1 MLWTRCTCAIIGEAI
16 IVFVFAIRED
26 RFLELGVPGI
36 FGSNESMTPSNFTSL
51 SPSVVAGM
59 ATIAVDIAGMAIFS
73 ESSVVVGADAIAAT
87 MADVPY
93 FDFDFDFV
101 DGDGDGD
108 GDAFLSLSLTLRIA
122 HVLLIPNFKPSDFLA
137 FEVNMSDSEN
147 VADISRMIFLGLA
160 LFLATVSVF
169 LAAIIN

>member
-16 IVFVFAIRED
+16 IVFMFAIRED
-26 RFLELGVPGI
+26 RFPELGVPGI

-51 SPSVVAGM
+51 SSSVVAGM
-59 ATIAVDIAGMAIFS
+59 TTIAVDIAGMAIFS

-87 MADVPY
+87 MADVP
-93 FDFDFDFV
+93 DFDFV
-101 DGDGDGD
+101 D

-122 HVLLIPNFKPSDFLA
+122 HVLLIPNFKPSDFSA

-160 LFLATVSVF
+160 LFSRQF
-169 LAAIIN
+169 R

>member
-59 ATIAVDIAGMAIFS
+59 AIFS

-93 FDFDFDFV
+93 FDFDFDFDFV
-101 DGDGDGD
+101 DGDGD

-160 LFLATVSVF
+160 LFFGDSFSV
-169 LAAIIN
+169 LSRHY

>member
-93 FDFDFDFV
+93 FDFV
-101 DGDGDGD
+101 DGD

-160 LFLATVSVF
+160 LFFGDSFSV
-169 LAAIIN
+169 LSRHY

>member
-93 FDFDFDFV
+93 FDFDFV
-101 DGDGDGD
+101 DGD

-122 HVLLIPNFKPSDFLA
+122 HVLLIPNFNPSDFSA

-169 LAAIIN
+169 LAAITN